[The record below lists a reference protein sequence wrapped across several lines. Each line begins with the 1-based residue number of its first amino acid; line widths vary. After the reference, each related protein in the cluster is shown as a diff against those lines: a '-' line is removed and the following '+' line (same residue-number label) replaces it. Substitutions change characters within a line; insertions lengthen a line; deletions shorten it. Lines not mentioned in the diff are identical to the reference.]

1 MSRNT
6 VVTERLTDGS
16 KVYNVR
22 SLSDDG
28 AVVLFA
34 CTSKGAAADL
44 ADVLDRHVVDISI
57 REPVQDEARN
67 FPEFEDRLQR

>member
-6 VVTERLTDGS
+6 VQVETLTDRS

-28 AVVLFA
+28 AIVLFA
-34 CTSKGAAADL
+34 CTSKGAAEGL
-44 ADVLDRHVVDISI
+44 KDVLDRHVIDISI
-57 REPVQDEARN
+57 REVQS
-67 FPEFEDRLQR
+67 